1 LTRAS
6 LSPSLQTGKRARPRA
21 LGGALLNWIW
31 LGLIL
36 GAVVYAALTGRME
49 AVSTAIFDE
58 AKGAV
63 QLVINLTGV
72 MVLFLGVMNVA
83 RDGGLLDAAARLLR
97 PLLQRLFPDVPSD
110 HPAMGAMVMNL
121 ASNVLGLGN
130 AATPFGLKAMSELNR
145 LNPHPGVAT
154 DSMVLF
160 LAINTS
166 AVTLMA
172 PMGTIGVRAAAGSAA
187 PMAIW
192 IPTLI
197 ATLCSTTAAV
207 GAFYLLR
214 GRRRYALRP
223 RAWEGPEPD
232 AAAAPDAPD
241 DATLALFPAE
251 YPPLGSRQWIVVL
264 GTCAALAVGLALEV
278 PRLRAEMPPDEVLET
293 ITSHWLTPLLIVG
306 LLLVG
311 FGRRVRVYES
321 MVAGAREGLALAV
334 RIVPFLVAIL
344 VAVGMFRASG
354 ALDLLV
360 RGLDPLTSLVGF
372 PAEALPMALLRPL
385 SGSGAF
391 GVMAEILE
399 THGPDS
405 FVGLLASTLQG
416 STETTFYVLV
426 VYCGAAG
433 IRDVRHALPACLIGD
448 LAGAIG
454 ATVACHLFFG

>member
-1 LTRAS
+1 M
-6 LSPSLQTGKRARPRA
+6 
-21 LGGALLNWIW
+21 LNWIW

-49 AVSTAIFDE
+49 AVSTAIFEE

-63 QLVINLTGV
+63 HFVINLTGI
-72 MVLFLGVMNVA
+72 MILILGVMNVA
-83 RDGGLLDAAARLLR
+83 RDGGLLAAAARLLR
-97 PLLQRLFPDVPSD
+97 PLLRRLFPDVPED

-121 ASNVLGLGN
+121 ATNMLGLGN

-172 PMGTIGVRAAAGSAA
+172 PTGAIGLRAAAGSAA

-214 GRRRYALRP
+214 GRRRYAVRP
-223 RAWEGPEPD
+223 GTWEAPEPD
-232 AAAAPDAPD
+232 ESAAPDAPD
-241 DATLALFPAE
+241 DDTLSLFPAE
-251 YPPLGSRQWIVVL
+251 YPAPGPWQRIVVL
-264 GTCAALAVGLALEV
+264 GTCAALAVGLALEI
-278 PRLRAEMPPDEVLET
+278 PRLRAQMTPDKVVET
-293 ITSHWLTPLLIVG
+293 IASQWLMPLLIVG

-311 FGRRVRVYES
+311 FARRVRVYES
-321 MVAGAREGLALAV
+321 MVAGAREGLTLAV

-354 ALDLLV
+354 LLDLLI
-360 RGLDPLTSLVGF
+360 RGLDPLTSAVGF
-372 PAEALPMALLRPL
+372 PAEALPMALMRPL
-385 SGSGAF
+385 SGQGAL

-405 FVGLLASTLQG
+405 FVGMLTSTLMG
-416 STETTFYVLV
+416 STETTFYVLTI
-426 VYCGAAG
+426 YCGAAG
-433 IRDVRHALPACLIGD
+433 VRNVRHALPACLIGD
-448 LAGAIG
+448 LGGFIG
-454 ATVACHLFFG
+454 ATAACHLFFG